1 MNSKKV
7 FEIIRKRFQ
16 VELEDEVCDLCSEQ
30 FEEICVDS
38 EKGECHGGSHEM
50 SSKWMKTCPETL
62 VLPILICILSFSGI
76 TNLTIFGRDLVILK
90 NC

>member
-1 MNSKKV
+1 M
-7 FEIIRKRFQ
+7 FEFVRKRFQ

-50 SSKWMKTCPETL
+50 SSKWKKTCPETL
-62 VLPILICILSFSGI
+62 VPIPMHIELFWYYVFEKFTVEIWLI
-76 TNLTIFGRDLVILK
+76 
-90 NC
+90 

>member
-1 MNSKKV
+1 MPETCRMTKSMIGLKSFV
-7 FEIIRKRFQ
+7 SFQRVQKRFQ

-50 SSKWMKTCPETL
+50 SSKWEKMCPETL
-62 VLPILICILSFSGI
+62 VPISMHI
-76 TNLTIFGRDLVILK
+76 DLF
-90 NC
+90 